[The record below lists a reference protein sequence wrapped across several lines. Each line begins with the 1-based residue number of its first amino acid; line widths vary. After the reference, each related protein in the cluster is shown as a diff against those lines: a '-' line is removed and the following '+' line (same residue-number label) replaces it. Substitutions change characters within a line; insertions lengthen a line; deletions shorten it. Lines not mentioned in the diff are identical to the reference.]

1 MGELKNINK
10 NKFTFNRN
18 HAKGTLAALF
28 LSLGLI
34 AGCPQPTGPEIPT
47 GTTPTTITTPSTPTA
62 SDTPATTNTPATA
75 VPAHNSTYGD
85 APYDANLGNGFNLH
99 NFVGENTEFN
109 TNVYNKMNYYFGEQ
123 SVPYIKD
130 RVQRWYQGMNAES
143 KAYFQD
149 FYDAVMAIQFT
160 IGSAANGLDGII
172 NTIVNA
178 ALPYANDIVEN
189 LDDCS
194 ERFAYDICWNVHYG
208 EGYKEGMGKYR
219 TCQSQ
224 MYEYDYGLSS
234 DNINQSGIKNYAMLL
249 AQDNQIFINA
259 GVNLQQEYANNN
271 FAGTTQLYRNL
282 LAKVANKK
290 GVETNA
296 MVEMHDIWAFTGSLA
311 AAHQRTAGQNLVQH
325 SNCEYTFNRIGN
337 RIESKINNLEMN
349 NSLSM

>member
-1 MGELKNINK
+1 MMFCFFACGDTPASGNE
-10 NKFTFNRN
+10 
-18 HAKGTLAALF
+18 
-28 LSLGLI
+28 
-34 AGCPQPTGPEIPT
+34 QPANGGNTNTPT
-47 GTTPTTITTPSTPTA
+47 EQTTPTEEEP
-62 SDTPATTNTPATA
+62 A

-85 APYDANLGNGFNLH
+85 APYDTDLGNGFNLH

-130 RVQRWYQGMNAES
+130 RVQRWYQSMNAES

-189 LDDCS
+189 FDNGY
-194 ERFAYDICWNVHYG
+194 ERCAYFACWNVHYG
-208 EGYKEGMGKYR
+208 QGYKEGMGKYR

-224 MYEYDYGLSS
+224 MYEYDYDLSY
-234 DNINQSGIKNYAMLL
+234 DDINDSGIKNYAIRL
-249 AQDNQIFINA
+249 AQNNPIFINA

-296 MVEMHDIWAFTGSLA
+296 MVGMHDIWAFTGSLA

-325 SNCEYTFNRIGN
+325 SNCEYVFNRIGN
-337 RIESKINNLEMN
+337 EINSKINLLAIN
-349 NSLSM
+349 NSLSMLR